1 MMDKNRNF
9 KELHNIDANTCF
21 GCSPTNS
28 LGLQLKFYS
37 NEETVYSWPS
47 VPKHMGG
54 WKTIVHG
61 GIVSTILDEIMSWA
75 AIHFLKKVTLTN
87 SMTVDFIKGIHVG
100 EKLRAEGKVLD
111 FDGKRTALVEG
122 FLFNQQDEL
131 CAKSKGDFTVLSTK
145 LAKRIGVVDDSH
157 IKDFFEPLIAQSNHD

>member
-1 MMDKNRNF
+1 MDNNKTY
-9 KELHNIDANTCF
+9 KAIHNVDINTCF

-28 LGLQLKFYS
+28 LGLQMKFYS
-37 NEETVYSWPS
+37 KEETVFSWPV

-75 AIHFLKKVTLTN
+75 AINVLKLVTLTN
-87 SMTVDFIKGIHVG
+87 SMTVEFIKGVHVG
-100 EKLRAEGKVLD
+100 EKLRAEGKVID

-122 FLFNQQDEL
+122 FLYNQQDEL
-131 CAKSKGDFTVLSTK
+131 CAKSRGDFTVLSTK
-145 LAKRIGVVDDSH
+145 LAKRIGVVDDDH
-157 IKDFFEPLIAQSNHD
+157 IKDFFEPLIAQSNDD